1 MDTSWL
7 GWFSC
12 LVINRSKLEMQ
23 VVCSQC
29 GIEFNKRASLIKLA
43 ESKNWK
49 NYCSDTCR
57 SLGKRNRVTKHCVV
71 CKNEIIVPASNAS
84 RYVTCSHECQRK
96 HRSDQGNVN
105 WRGGNNQRQYR
116 RKELS
121 RLEYKNWRKAVFE
134 RDNYTCQFCNVRGGT
149 MHADHIKPWRYFP
162 ELRYELSNGR
172 TLCVKC
178 HRTTFKELRQ
188 YRNQESYI

>member
-1 MDTSWL
+1 M
-7 GWFSC
+7 
-12 LVINRSKLEMQ
+12 LVNCDWCKA
-23 VVCSQC
+23 
-29 GIEFNKRASLIKLA
+29 EFNKTPSLVKYA
-43 ESKNWK
+43 QENGYK
-49 NYCSDTCR
+49 NYCSNSCR
-57 SLGKRNRVTKHCVV
+57 HLGKRNRVTKQCVICQSEMV
-71 CKNEIIVPASNAS
+71 VPVSNAD
-84 RYVTCSHECQRK
+84 RYSTCSHECQRK
-96 HRSDQGNVN
+96 YRSDECNNN
-105 WRGGNNQRQYR
+105 WRGGNNQRLYR

-178 HRTTFKELRQ
+178 HRTTFKELSQ
-188 YRNQESYI
+188 YKNQE